1 MTPNGSG
8 SGAGGNANLY
18 GSSFMPMP
26 AACTI
31 QALQVSTLLKS
42 GATTSLTVTL
52 FKNGSAATPNTL
64 TCSLTTSSSTT
75 TPTQCSDTTPGHFV
89 SLVAGDPSLSR
100 LFRAAPPPFYFIG
113 YSMQCK

>member
-31 QALQVSTLLKS
+31 QALQVSTLQKPARNHLADSHALQKW
-42 GATTSLTVTL
+42 
-52 FKNGSAATPNTL
+52 
-64 TCSLTTSSSTT
+64 
-75 TPTQCSDTTPGHFV
+75 
-89 SLVAGDPSLSR
+89 
-100 LFRAAPPPFYFIG
+100 
-113 YSMQCK
+113 